1 MKRFKFLAMALL
13 ALGMAAP
20 ATLSAR
26 DLRDAHRDHARV
38 ERGRRVHHNRQNR
51 HNRGF
56 RR

>member
-1 MKRFKFLAMALL
+1 MKRFKFLAMAVL

-26 DLRDAHRDHARV
+26 DFRDAHRDHARV
-38 ERGRRVHHNRQNR
+38 ERGRRVRHNRQNR
-51 HNRGF
+51 GF